1 MNKSLNIHLI
11 TLVLSSMTAM
21 TSVSADIVHSCSL
34 TTNVSCTPP
43 GVDSI
48 VCFCECLDVTVN
60 RINLTISYFP
70 CMELLEQCHIY
81 ELWFEIELHDE
92 NRNIVNA
99 TTVVSNYRIDN
110 GSKMLFLHGLKQSFD
125 RKLKLIRPYSILI
138 QPGCTICDDNCA
150 SIGPIEIP
158 VETSTSPIN
167 AKRNGPENLPIV
179 PIILGILAVF
189 VMAVNAFII
198 VFKWRRSARQLP
210 ANNIEY
216 SSALQ
221 QVHMVNSRN

>member
-1 MNKSLNIHLI
+1 M
-11 TLVLSSMTAM
+11 TLKL
-21 TSVSADIVHSCSL
+21 
-34 TTNVSCTPP
+34 
-43 GVDSI
+43 
-48 VCFCECLDVTVN
+48 
-60 RINLTISYFP
+60 LTIVYTFLFSQCSSQYVN
-70 CMELLEQCHIY
+70 MLL
-81 ELWFEIELHDE
+81 LL
-92 NRNIVNA
+92 
-99 TTVVSNYRIDN
+99 
-110 GSKMLFLHGLKQSFD
+110 
-125 RKLKLIRPYSILI
+125 
-138 QPGCTICDDNCA
+138 
-150 SIGPIEIP
+150 EIP

-167 AKRNGPENLPIV
+167 AKERNGPENLPIV

>member
-110 GSKMLFLHGLKQSFD
+110 GSK
-125 RKLKLIRPYSILI
+125 I